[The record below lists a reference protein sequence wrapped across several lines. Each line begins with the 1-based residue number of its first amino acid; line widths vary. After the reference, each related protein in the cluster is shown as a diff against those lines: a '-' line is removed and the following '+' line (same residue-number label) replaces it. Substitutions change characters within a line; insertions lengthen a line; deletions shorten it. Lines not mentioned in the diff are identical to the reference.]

1 MPSSS
6 RLTIQ
11 ASTIA
16 QIQLM
21 NDPVKQE
28 KESDAKLYH
37 GLLHIA
43 GVEVVAAEG
52 P

>member
-1 MPSSS
+1 MAKVESGYTKAMPSSS

-21 NDPVKQE
+21 NEPVKQE
-28 KESDAKLYH
+28 KRVMQSCITAFFT
-37 GLLHIA
+37 
-43 GVEVVAAEG
+43 
-52 P
+52 